1 MAVLVLFFSLIY
13 LRDTSSGKFRVL
25 VIPSPGSVVMD
36 TEYEGEATV
45 SMNSSLSSYKL
56 IIGSAMLDSRLK
68 GGGYEPNRRHC
79 IISLSK
85 TH

>member
-13 LRDTSSGKFRVL
+13 LRDTSSGKFRIL

-45 SMNSSLSSYKL
+45 VTD
-56 IIGSAMLDSRLK
+56 GVVTFVSAAA
-68 GGGYEPNRRHC
+68 GACGFV
-79 IISLSK
+79 
-85 TH
+85 